1 MMIYL
6 RLKDI
11 REDNDLKQ
19 GDLADFFNM
28 TRQNYSRWETGQ
40 NAIPLK
46 HLFAFCEKFDVSM
59 DYLIG
64 RNKRKNYPNS
74 SNVVDKVK
82 IGKRLREIRKRFHI
96 TQVELANM
104 LNTTHS
110 TISAYEH
117 GKTLILTNFACQIAL
132 NLDISMDYLCGRID

>member
-1 MMIYL
+1 MIYL

-19 GDLADFFNM
+19 TDLANWYGM
-28 TRQNYSRWETGQ
+28 SRQNYSRWETGQ
-40 NAIPLK
+40 NTIPLK
-46 HLFAFCEKFDVSM
+46 HLFAFCEKFNGSM

-64 RNKRKNYPNS
+64 RSKKINYPNA
-74 SNVVDKVK
+74 SNVIDKEK
-82 IGKRLREIRKRFHI
+82 IGKRLREVRKHFHI
-96 TQVELANM
+96 TQSELANI

-117 GKTLILTNFACQIAL
+117 GKTLILTNFAYEIATKF
-132 NLDISMDYLCGRID
+132 NISMDFLCGRID